1 MDMDSLSENVVYI
14 IEGTLKDEILLE
26 ENTLNAKIKYLR
38 LKKGLSLKELAQ
50 ICELNAMTLS
60 YIENHVKMPYMS
72 TLRRIA
78 VALNTTVAYLLDAE
92 NMPEETNAQRIKKYR
107 IINELS
113 VKELSKLSGI
123 SRQTLQDYESGRL
136 NNTKTI
142 DKIMDILTKD

>member
-1 MDMDSLSENVVYI
+1 MDSLSENVVYI

-78 VALNTTVAYLLDAE
+78 VALDTTVSYLLDAK
-92 NMPEETNAQRIKKYR
+92 NMPEETNGQRIKKYR
-107 IINELS
+107 IIKELS
-113 VKELSKLSGI
+113 VKELSELVNI
-123 SRQTLQDYESGRL
+123 ARPTLQDYEAGRL
-136 NNTKTI
+136 NNPDTI
-142 DKIMDILTKD
+142 ERIMNILKMD